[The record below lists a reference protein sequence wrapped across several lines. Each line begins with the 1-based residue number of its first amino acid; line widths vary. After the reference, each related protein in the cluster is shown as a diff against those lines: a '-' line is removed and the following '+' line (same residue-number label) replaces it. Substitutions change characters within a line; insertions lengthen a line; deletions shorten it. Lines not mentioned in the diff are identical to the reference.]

1 MVFTNRSAPHRPQ
14 LRRCE
19 VTHTHTHALDEGRG
33 EVGESLS
40 TRQACS
46 LTERNAPRS
55 SRFSRSL
62 SLDLHHCALAPR
74 GSIHSRSLSP
84 LSLSLPRSL
93 SLSSLSLSR
102 GRHSI
107 PLPLLPDH
115 SHSLAPLQ
123 GISRVIALPIQSL
136 PRPHRTPSLPAFP
149 PCRRQ
154 SGCYLGCCLLL
165 LGRPSTPVAIKR
177 HEARDTAPPRAS
189 APPDDSSDR
198 ASRRRLRPDE
208 TRRDPELA
216 QTCTGARPMTERS
229 SSHLSFASAS
239 MPPAVP
245 SMLAW

>member
-62 SLDLHHCALAPR
+62 SRPAPLRTGAARVDPQQISVSPVSLSPSQPLALFSLSVQGQAQYTTPAP
-74 GSIHSRSLSP
+74 SRSLT
-84 LSLSLPRSL
+84 
-93 SLSSLSLSR
+93 
-102 GRHSI
+102 
-107 PLPLLPDH
+107 
-115 SHSLAPLQ
+115 LAPLQ

>member
-115 SHSLAPLQ
+115 SHSLLSKGYPASSPFQSNRSLAPTELPLFLPSRPADGRAAATSAAASSSSDGHLHQSRSNATRPATPRRRARPRLQ
-123 GISRVIALPIQSL
+123 
-136 PRPHRTPSLPAFP
+136 T
-149 PCRRQ
+149 
-154 SGCYLGCCLLL
+154 
-165 LGRPSTPVAIKR
+165 
-177 HEARDTAPPRAS
+177 TAQT
-189 APPDDSSDR
+189 APPDDASDQT
-198 ASRRRLRPDE
+198 RPDE
-208 TRRDPELA
+208 T
-216 QTCTGARPMTERS
+216 QS
-229 SSHLSFASAS
+229 
-239 MPPAVP
+239 
-245 SMLAW
+245 